1 MKDLFHDLLDY
12 RDCCFGAGCMC
23 SDVGAA
29 RGLNKAAVMAGTRT
43 GSRQVGL
50 SRALIFRV

>member
-1 MKDLFHDLLDY
+1 MKDLFQDLLDF

-29 RGLNKAAVMAGTRT
+29 CGLKKAAMMAGTRT

-50 SRALIFRV
+50 SRALIYRV

>member
-1 MKDLFHDLLDY
+1 
-12 RDCCFGAGCMC
+12 MC

-29 RGLNKAAVMAGTRT
+29 CGLNKAVVMAGTRT

-50 SRALIFRV
+50 SKALIFRV